1 MLQGKKLFMSMF
13 RYCCRFY
20 FLPCLGYQKT
30 GLHFTETISF
40 VLFLVVFFLLQIP
53 AENVST
59 FYLDLEDHSSIPAT
73 CQSMLEAYGKVDI
86 LINNAGISCH
96 ATVLDLQLETYK
108 KVMNINFFGQVAVTK
123 GEMRF
128 RLLYSAIISPWTF

>member
-1 MLQGKKLFMSMF
+1 
-13 RYCCRFY
+13 
-20 FLPCLGYQKT
+20 
-30 GLHFTETISF
+30 
-40 VLFLVVFFLLQIP
+40 
-53 AENVST
+53 
-59 FYLDLEDHSSIPAT
+59 
-73 CQSMLEAYGKVDI
+73 MLEAYGKVDI

-96 ATVLDLQLETYK
+96 ATVLDLELETYK